1 MREMPSQLIHHPL
14 RGTVRIASSIV
25 RRHLRHQLVNVRFD
39 DGRSRIR
46 ADLDT
51 ALGLQL
57 YRYGLEDPDLAAVGR
72 LLGPG
77 DFFIDGGA
85 QVGLFT
91 LVAASRVGPSGL
103 VVACEPAP
111 ATRGRLIDNLE
122 LNDFS
127 WVTPLGVALSD
138 RRSSA
143 QFVAFDGNGSG
154 LSSFAPAPDVEGG
167 SSMTVHTSTLD
178 EIAGDRIPTL
188 ESDPQWGWVDYGLRR
203 TYAMNSVG
211 PNWGTDYQVAV
222 TAQGYPPLPDLN
234 VAGRHGVG
242 IYWTGGGSAGLPD
255 WDAKGYKTSVVGDP
269 AGTILLVEEPN
280 IQNVAGNIWPCIC
293 IGPQGQGDLYQ
304 VDPSPDAKNFGN
316 NTYGI
321 HSKRFNYLFHDNHV
335 QALKIEQTVGT
346 GTLANPKGM
355 WTVTK
360 GD

>member
-1 MREMPSQLIHHPL
+1 VRLVRSGSHPWGSSRADERGAKMREMPSQLIHHPL

-85 QVGLFT
+85 HVGLFT

-188 ESDPQWGWVDYGLRR
+188 VKLDLEGAEVLALRGAPRLLASGCTFLVEVEPEHLLRQGSTAAELLEIFRSHDYVSSSCGP
-203 TYAMNSVG
+203 G
-211 PNWGTDYQVAV
+211 PNMWF
-222 TAQGYPPLPDLN
+222 TAPSRAPHPGE
-234 VAGRHGVG
+234 VGR
-242 IYWTGGGSAGLPD
+242 
-255 WDAKGYKTSVVGDP
+255 
-269 AGTILLVEEPN
+269 
-280 IQNVAGNIWPCIC
+280 
-293 IGPQGQGDLYQ
+293 
-304 VDPSPDAKNFGN
+304 
-316 NTYGI
+316 
-321 HSKRFNYLFHDNHV
+321 
-335 QALKIEQTVGT
+335 
-346 GTLANPKGM
+346 
-355 WTVTK
+355 
-360 GD
+360 